1 MTEVL
6 GVDDFGPQT
15 LSRCKDRTI
24 PVADAVLQRYSDC
37 DPDECLVDSNAVV
50 KLQYRSVSS
59 RLLHRGD
66 DFPRGV
72 VEIVGRDD
80 GKPGLLFSLNS
91 FQQTDEQT

>member
-37 DPDECLVDSNAVV
+37 DPDECLVDGNAVL
-50 KLQYRSVSS
+50 KLQPLYPSISFPLVSG

-66 DFPRGV
+66 DFPGRI

-80 GKPGLLFSLNS
+80 GKP
-91 FQQTDEQT
+91 

>member
-1 MTEVL
+1 MTEAL

-24 PVADAVLQRYSDC
+24 PVADAASG
-37 DPDECLVDSNAVV
+37 
-50 KLQYRSVSS
+50 

-66 DFPRGV
+66 DFPCRI

-80 GKPGLLFSLNS
+80 GKP
-91 FQQTDEQT
+91 